1 MCVCVRERQRQI
13 QTGMGEN
20 KKDGVKESFT
30 QKPNLWMLKRKRPK
44 KSVNECLRVCV
55 CFSVAFPMAI
65 YSPATHWGLSGVHT
79 QTTGEKNPKQKCDL
93 KQNALSENISF
104 HGNQT

>member
-55 CFSVAFPMAI
+55 CACVSLWLFPWLFTAQLHTGDCLEF
-65 YSPATHWGLSGVHT
+65 THRRL
-79 QTTGEKNPKQKCDL
+79 EKKI
-93 KQNALSENISF
+93 QNKNV
-104 HGNQT
+104 T